1 MQNDRIITITVG
13 ASRKATVWKPET
25 LTLAEF
31 WGRLGNVHRSTE
43 TLAQYRDLPKP
54 KQDELKDVG
63 GFVAGT
69 FRGEKRRAC
78 DVTGRD
84 IVTLDLDN
92 IPAGKTD
99 EVLKRVD
106 SLGVGYC
113 VYSTR
118 KHSPEAPR
126 LRVLLPLSRT
136 VTADEYEPIARKCG
150 EIIGLEM
157 CDKTTFEA
165 ARLMYYPSCCAD
177 SQYVYR
183 YADKP
188 FADADG
194 LLAMYADWRDVTS
207 WAGMAAQN
215 IPRGKTQKDPTEKA
229 GTVGAFCRVY
239 DIPTVIAEYLPDRY
253 TEAGGHEQGSC
264 RRYTYTGGS
273 TTGGAV
279 LYEDGKFLYSHHATD
294 PAGGR
299 LVNAFDLVR
308 LHLFGERDADAK
320 PDTPTNKLPSYAEM
334 CRLAAEDARVR
345 GLICAERHELAVNAF
360 GGCINKVNSDG
371 VNAVR
376 TFVRETSAESV
387 GAEVSEWTKALKINE
402 KGNFVSSSENVLLI
416 LENDPNLKS
425 AAMFD
430 EFSNRIYVVGKLPW
444 DSSGRHRDWKDTDD
458 AGLRCYLEMVYKISG
473 VTKIY
478 DGFALYCEIHKVNL
492 VKEFLNGLPAWDGV
506 CRLDTLFIDYLGAE
520 DTPYV
525 RAVARKSLC
534 AAVARA
540 MHPGIKYDTM
550 PILAG
555 PQGIGKSTLL
565 RLLGADWFNDSLT
578 VFTGKEAS
586 ELLQGSWIVE
596 VGELVGI
603 SRAEENQV
611 KQFLSR
617 VEDIFR
623 ESYGRRT
630 GRYPRRCVFFGT
642 SNEYEFLRDRTGG
655 RRFFPIDCMK
665 RQPTKSVFIQLADE
679 VPQIWAEALAV
690 WRLGEPLH
698 MENDELAAAAKAA
711 QEEHTISS
719 AREGIICE
727 FLKRCVPEGWQKR
740 SLDERRIYWS
750 GGFRTEQTTL
760 VPRDRVCAMEVW
772 CEALNGDP
780 KQLKRADALEI
791 NSIIEGLPEWTKAK
805 NALKYGSAYGAQKG
819 FIRKSEG

>member
-1 MQNDRIITITVG
+1 MLNDRKITVTIG
-13 ASRKATVWKPET
+13 ASRKSTVWKPES
-25 LTLAEF
+25 LLVSEF
-31 WGRLGNVHRSTE
+31 WARLGNVHRSTE
-43 TLAQYRDLPKP
+43 TLREYLNMPKS

-69 FRGEKRRAC
+69 FKGEKRRAC

-92 IPAGKTD
+92 IPAGQTD

-126 LRVLLPLSRT
+126 LRVLIPLSRT

-150 EIIGLEM
+150 EVIGLEM

-177 SQYVYR
+177 SQFVYKQ
-183 YADKP
+183 ADKP
-188 FADADG
+188 FADADAM
-194 LLAMYADWRDVTS
+194 LAMYADWRDVTS
-207 WAGMAAQN
+207 WAGLTEQT

-239 DIPTVIAEYLPDRY
+239 DVPAAIEAYLPDKY
-253 TEAGGHEQGSC
+253 TEAGQG
-264 RRYTYTGGS
+264 RYTYTGGS
-273 TTGGAV
+273 TAGGAV
-279 LYEDGKFLYSHHATD
+279 LYEGGKFLYSHHATD

-308 LHLFGERDADAK
+308 LHLFGQLDEGAK

-334 CRLAAEDARVR
+334 LRTAAEDIKVR
-345 GLICAERHELAVNAF
+345 DLICSERHELAVSAF
-360 GGCINKVNSDG
+360 GQEITDSTGAD
-371 VNAVR
+371 
-376 TFVRETSAESV
+376 ES
-387 GAEVSEWTKALKINE
+387 SEWTRALKINE

-444 DSSGRHRDWKDTDD
+444 DKSGRHRDWRDTDD

-492 VKEFLNGLPAWDGV
+492 VKEYLNGLPAWDGV

-534 AAVARA
+534 AAVARVFC
-540 MHPGIKYDTM
+540 PGIKYDTM

-565 RLLGADWFNDSLT
+565 RLLGADWFSDSLT
-578 VFTGKEAS
+578 VFTGKEAC
-586 ELLQGSWIVE
+586 EQLQGSWIVE

-623 ESYGRRT
+623 EAYGRRT
-630 GRYPRRCVFFGT
+630 GRFPRRCVFFGT

-690 WRLGEPLH
+690 WRLGEPLY
-698 MENDELAAAAKAA
+698 MENDELASAAKAA
-711 QEEHTISS
+711 QEEH
-719 AREGIICE
+719 AFALPREGLIRE
-727 FLKRCVPEGWQKR
+727 FLERQVPEDWQKR
-740 SLDERRIYWS
+740 SLDERRIFWS
-750 GGFRTEQTTL
+750 GGFRTEQTAL
-760 VPRDRVCAMEVW
+760 IPRDRVCALEVW

-791 NSIIEGLPEWTKAK
+791 NSVIESLPEWTKAK

-819 FIRKSEG
+819 FTRKPEG